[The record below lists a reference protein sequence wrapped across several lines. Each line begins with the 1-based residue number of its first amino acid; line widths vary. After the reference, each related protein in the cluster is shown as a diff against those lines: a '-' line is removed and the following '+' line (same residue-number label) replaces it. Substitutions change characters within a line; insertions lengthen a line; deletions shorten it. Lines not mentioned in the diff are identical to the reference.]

1 VKLVPEEEIKTIQKR
16 LNAAEQDVDRVQAE
30 VDRLR
35 YAPLIPEPS
44 VLEEIERV
52 WREIPMAL
60 PLVKG

>member
-1 VKLVPEEEIKTIQKR
+1 VKLVLEKEIKKIQKR
-16 LNAAEQDVDRVQAE
+16 LDAAEQDVDRAQAE

-35 YAPLIPEPS
+35 YTPLMPEPS
-44 VLEEIERV
+44 VLEKIERV